1 MFMIWL
7 FKGGDR
13 RKRQNVLLTFTDG
26 RAWPRRRIKPFSLTV
41 PPLRVSNMSTICL
54 VCSFVYFEFPIQAPV
69 LLIFF
74 VVFVSF
80 VVVFFFTFDFLIR
93 LSGCRFGANSV

>member
-41 PPLRVSNMSTICL
+41 PPLRVSNMSTIYL
-54 VCSFVYFEFPIQAPV
+54 VCSFVYFEFSIQTPV

>member
-13 RKRQNVLLTFTDG
+13 KKRQNVLLTFTDG
-26 RAWPRRRIKPFSLTV
+26 RAWPSRRIKPFSLTV

-54 VCSFVYFEFPIQAPV
+54 VCSFVYFEFSIQAPV

-74 VVFVSF
+74 LSF
-80 VVVFFFTFDFLIR
+80 LFRLLLLFFFSLLI
-93 LSGCRFGANSV
+93 F

>member
-54 VCSFVYFEFPIQAPV
+54 VCSFVYFEFSIQAPV

-74 VVFVSF
+74 LSFLFRLLLFFFHFLFFNSF
-80 VVVFFFTFDFLIR
+80 VR
-93 LSGCRFGANSV
+93 LSVWC